1 MVDART
7 VLRGSIIAQW
17 MLLIISAF
25 LLDYFGNSLPPEL
38 HYFLKNSDSK
48 IPLILEGNPLLIV
61 HFIASI
67 GLLHL
72 KYWARWV
79 FLCSFLVTLTIPLG
93 PVVQHPIEALIE
105 SLVIISNG
113 LIIGISLFGGIIQ
126 KRPDSI
132 ASRSS

>member
-17 MLLIISAF
+17 ILLIISAF
-25 LLDYFGNSLPPEL
+25 LLDYFSNSLPPEL
-38 HYFLKNSDSK
+38 HYFLNNSDSEV
-48 IPLILEGNPLLIV
+48 PLILEGNPLLIV

-67 GLLHL
+67 GLLYL

-79 FLCSFLVTLTIPLG
+79 FLCSFVVTLTIPLS

-105 SLVIISNG
+105 SLIIISNG

-132 ASRSS
+132 ASGSS